1 MDRAEIAQALRDADE
16 RVERL
21 RPAILA
27 HADAPLLDGEW
38 SVRDCLSHVA
48 SRAYV
53 TAIVARMEER
63 LAQAAAGQPPTLN
76 VDDINRDQVEER
88 AGHTVE
94 ALLDEVV
101 ANHAKAA
108 EELSDL
114 SDERLE
120 RRVPNFRGPGDSSMA
135 EVVHRNVVGHESG
148 HLDTIEAAIAA
159 ASG

>member
-1 MDRAEIAQALRDADE
+1 MDRSEIAQALLEADE

-27 HADAPLLDGEW
+27 NANAPLLEGKW

-53 TAIVARMEER
+53 TAIVARMEQR
-63 LAQAAAGQPPTLN
+63 LAQAAAGQTPTMN
-76 VDDINRDQVEER
+76 VDDINRGQVEER

-120 RRVPNFRGPGDSSMA
+120 QRVPNFRGPGDSSMA
-135 EVVHRNVVGHESG
+135 EVVLRNVHGHESG
-148 HLDTIEAAIAA
+148 HLDAIEQAIAT